1 MYIVVFINSIKEKNV
16 MLSKSAT
23 MLLGLINKQPVNAYE
38 IIKILES
45 MNVKWW
51 YNIADSTV
59 YATLRTLDK
68 KGFIVGA
75 SEKNGN
81 MPFRTVY
88 SISEKGKE
96 ELRDTLTKSILSFDY
111 DTNMFSIAAFFLD
124 FFDVKEQISL
134 LENRIEVLKKYIA
147 GIEKWISHPEDKET
161 PLHHIITVE
170 RMASL
175 AKAELSGTNKLLE
188 LLKMN

>member
-1 MYIVVFINSIKEKNV
+1 

-23 MLLGLINKQPVNAYE
+23 MLLGLIHKKPVNAYE

-68 KGFIVGA
+68 KGYIVGE

-88 SISEKGKE
+88 SISDKGKE
-96 ELRDTLTKSILSFDY
+96 ELRDTLKKSILSFDY
-111 DTNMFSIAAFFLD
+111 DTNTFSIAAFFLD
-124 FFDVKEQISL
+124 FFDIEEQVML
-134 LENRIEVLKKYIA
+134 LKKRIEILEKYIE
-147 GIEKWISHPEDKET
+147 GIEKWISSPNDKTT
-161 PLHHIITVE
+161 PIHHVITVE

-175 AKAELSGTNKLLE
+175 AKAELCGTYKLLE
-188 LLKMN
+188 LIKVNLGDLK

>member
-1 MYIVVFINSIKEKNV
+1 

-23 MLLGLINKQPVNAYE
+23 MLLGLINKKPVNAYE
-38 IIKILES
+38 IIKLLES

-51 YNIADSTV
+51 YSIADSTV

-68 KGFIVGA
+68 KGLIVGA

-88 SISEKGKE
+88 SISDKGKE
-96 ELRDTLTKSILSFDY
+96 ALRDTLKKSILSFDY
-111 DTNMFSIAAFFLD
+111 DTNTFSIAAFFLD
-124 FFDVKEQISL
+124 FFDVKEQITL
-134 LENRIEVLKKYIA
+134 LEKRIEILNKYID
-147 GIEKWISHPEDKET
+147 GIEKWILHPDDKKT
-161 PLHHIITVE
+161 PVSHIITVE

>member
-1 MYIVVFINSIKEKNV
+1 

-23 MLLGLINKQPVNAYE
+23 MLLGLIDKKPVNAYE

-68 KGFIVGA
+68 KGYIVGA

-88 SISEKGKE
+88 SISDKGKE
-96 ELRDTLTKSILSFDY
+96 ELRDTLKKSILSFDY
-111 DTNMFSIAAFFLD
+111 DTNTFSIAAFFLD
-124 FFDVKEQISL
+124 FFDIEEQVML
-134 LENRIEVLKKYIA
+134 LKKRIEILEKYIE
-147 GIEKWISHPEDKET
+147 GIEKWMLNPNDKTT
-161 PLHHIITVE
+161 PIHHVITVE

-175 AKAELSGTNKLLE
+175 AKAELCGTNKLLE
-188 LLKMN
+188 LIKANLGDLK

>member
-1 MYIVVFINSIKEKNV
+1 

-23 MLLGLINKQPVNAYE
+23 MLLGLIDKKPVNAYE

-68 KGFIVGA
+68 KGYIVGA

-88 SISEKGKE
+88 SISDKGKE
-96 ELRDTLTKSILSFDY
+96 ELRDTLKKSILSFDY
-111 DTNMFSIAAFFLD
+111 DTNTFSIAAFFLD
-124 FFDVKEQISL
+124 FFDIEEQVML
-134 LENRIEVLKKYIA
+134 LKKRIEILEKYIE
-147 GIEKWISHPEDKET
+147 GIDKWILNPNDKTT
-161 PLHHIITVE
+161 PIHHVITVE

-175 AKAELSGTNKLLE
+175 AKAELCGTNKLLE
-188 LLKMN
+188 LIKANLGDLK

>member
-1 MYIVVFINSIKEKNV
+1 

-23 MLLGLINKQPVNAYE
+23 MMLGLINKQPQNAYE
-38 IIKILES
+38 IIKTLEF

-59 YATLRTLDK
+59 YSTHRILDN
-68 KGFIVGA
+68 KGLIVGV

-88 SISEKGKE
+88 SITDRGKE
-96 ELRDTLTKSILSFDY
+96 ELKGTLINSILSFDY
-111 DTNMFSIAAFFLD
+111 DTNVFSIAAFLLD
-124 FFDVKEQISL
+124 SFEPKEQITL
-134 LENRIEVLKKYIA
+134 LENRIEILKKYID
-147 GIEKWISHPEDKET
+147 GIEKWISHPDGKTT

-175 AKAELSGTNKLLE
+175 AKAELSGTNKLVE
-188 LLKMN
+188 LLKMNQKGN

>member
-1 MYIVVFINSIKEKNV
+1 

-23 MLLGLINKQPVNAYE
+23 MMLGLINKQPLNAYE
-38 IIKILES
+38 IIKTLEI

-59 YATLRTLDK
+59 YATLRTLSN
-68 KGFIVGA
+68 KGLIVGTV
-75 SEKNGN
+75 EKSGN

-96 ELRDTLTKSILSFDY
+96 ALKDTLTKSILSFDY
-111 DTNMFSIAAFFLD
+111 DTNVFSIAAFFLD
-124 FFDVKEQISL
+124 FFEQNEQISL
-134 LENRIEVLKKYIA
+134 LKKRTEILKKYIA
-147 GIEKWISHPEDKET
+147 GIEKWISEYRDDTT
-161 PLHHIITVE
+161 PLHHLVTVE

-175 AKAELSGTNKLLE
+175 AKAELSGTIKLLE
-188 LLKMN
+188 ML

>member
-1 MYIVVFINSIKEKNV
+1 

-38 IIKILES
+38 IIKMLEF

-51 YNIADSTV
+51 YNIANSTV

-68 KGFIVGA
+68 KGYIVGT

-88 SISEKGKE
+88 SISNTGKE
-96 ELRDTLTKSILSFDY
+96 ELRDTLKKSILSFDY
-111 DTNMFSIAAFFLD
+111 DTNTFSIAAFFLD
-124 FFDVKEQISL
+124 FFDAKEQITL
-134 LENRIEVLKKYIA
+134 LENRVEILKKYIE
-147 GIEKWISHPEDKET
+147 GIEKWISHPDDKTT

-175 AKAELSGTNKLLE
+175 AKTELSGTKKLLE
-188 LLKMN
+188 LLKTNQNLLNE

>member
-1 MYIVVFINSIKEKNV
+1 

-23 MLLGLINKQPVNAYE
+23 MLLGLIDKNPVNAYE

-68 KGFIVGA
+68 KGYIVGE

-88 SISEKGKE
+88 SISDKGKE
-96 ELRDTLTKSILSFDY
+96 ELRDTLKKSIMSFDY
-111 DTNMFSIAAFFLD
+111 DTNTFSIAAFFLD
-124 FFDVKEQISL
+124 SFDIEEQVML
-134 LENRIEVLKKYIA
+134 LKKRIEILEKYIE
-147 GIEKWISHPEDKET
+147 GIEKWISSPNDKTT
-161 PLHHIITVE
+161 PIHHVITVE

-175 AKAELSGTNKLLE
+175 AKAELCGTYKLLE
-188 LLKMN
+188 LIKVNLGDLKWII

>member
-1 MYIVVFINSIKEKNV
+1 
-16 MLSKSAT
+16 
-23 MLLGLINKQPVNAYE
+23 
-38 IIKILES
+38 

-88 SISEKGKE
+88 SISDKGKE
-96 ELRDTLTKSILSFDY
+96 ELRDTLKKSILSFDY
-111 DTNMFSIAAFFLD
+111 DTNTFSIAAFFLD
-124 FFDVKEQISL
+124 FFEDKEQITL
-134 LENRIEVLKKYIA
+134 LENRVEILKKYIE
-147 GIEKWISHPEDKET
+147 GIEKWISRPGNKMT
-161 PLHHIITVE
+161 PIHHIITVE
-170 RMASL
+170 RMANL
-175 AKAELSGTNKLLE
+175 AKTELSGTKKLLE
-188 LLKMN
+188 LLKTNQNSLDEKPI

>member
-1 MYIVVFINSIKEKNV
+1 

-23 MLLGLINKQPVNAYE
+23 MLLGLIDKKPVNAYE
-38 IIKILES
+38 IIKILEF

-68 KGFIVGA
+68 KGYIVGV

-88 SISEKGKE
+88 SISDKGKT
-96 ELRDTLTKSILSFDY
+96 ELRDTLIKSILSFDY
-111 DTNMFSIAAFFLD
+111 DTNTFSIAAFFLD
-124 FFDVKEQISL
+124 FFDDEEQIML
-134 LENRIEVLKKYIA
+134 LKKRIEILEKYIE
-147 GIEKWISHPEDKET
+147 GIEKWISSPNDKTT
-161 PLHHIITVE
+161 PIHHIITVE

-175 AKAELSGTNKLLE
+175 AKTELCGTNKLLE
-188 LLKMN
+188 LIKTEKFGP

>member
-1 MYIVVFINSIKEKNV
+1 

-23 MLLGLINKQPVNAYE
+23 MLLGLIDKKPVNAYE

-68 KGFIVGA
+68 KGYIVGE

-88 SISEKGKE
+88 SISDKGKE
-96 ELRDTLTKSILSFDY
+96 ALRDTLKKSILSFDY
-111 DTNMFSIAAFFLD
+111 DTNTFSIAAFFLD
-124 FFDVKEQISL
+124 FFDIEEQVML
-134 LENRIEVLKKYIA
+134 LKKRIEILEKYIE
-147 GIEKWISHPEDKET
+147 GIEKWISSPNDKTT
-161 PLHHIITVE
+161 PVHHVITVE

-175 AKAELSGTNKLLE
+175 AKAELCGTYKLLE
-188 LLKMN
+188 LIKVNLGDLK

>member
-1 MYIVVFINSIKEKNV
+1 

-23 MLLGLINKQPVNAYE
+23 MLLGLIDKNPVNAYE

-68 KGFIVGA
+68 KGYIVGE

-88 SISEKGKE
+88 SISDKGKE
-96 ELRDTLTKSILSFDY
+96 ELRDTLKKSILSFDY
-111 DTNMFSIAAFFLD
+111 DTNTFSIAAFFLD
-124 FFDVKEQISL
+124 LFDIEEQVML
-134 LENRIEVLKKYIA
+134 LKKRIEILEKYIE
-147 GIEKWISHPEDKET
+147 GIEKWISSPNDKTT
-161 PLHHIITVE
+161 PIHHVITVE

-175 AKAELSGTNKLLE
+175 AQAELCGTYKLLE
-188 LLKMN
+188 LIKVNLGDLK

>member
-1 MYIVVFINSIKEKNV
+1 

-68 KGFIVGA
+68 KGLIVGA

-88 SISEKGKE
+88 SISEKGIE

-175 AKAELSGTNKLLE
+175 AKAELSGTKKLLE

>member
-1 MYIVVFINSIKEKNV
+1 
-16 MLSKSAT
+16 
-23 MLLGLINKQPVNAYE
+23 
-38 IIKILES
+38 
-45 MNVKWW
+45 
-51 YNIADSTV
+51 
-59 YATLRTLDK
+59 
-68 KGFIVGA
+68 
-75 SEKNGN
+75 

-96 ELRDTLTKSILSFDY
+96 ELRDTLTKTILSFDY

>member
-1 MYIVVFINSIKEKNV
+1 

-23 MLLGLINKQPVNAYE
+23 MLLGLIDKKPVNAYE

-68 KGFIVGA
+68 KGYIVGE

-88 SISEKGKE
+88 SISDKGKE
-96 ELRDTLTKSILSFDY
+96 ALRDTLKKSILSFDY
-111 DTNMFSIAAFFLD
+111 DTNTFSIAAFFLD
-124 FFDVKEQISL
+124 FFDVEEQVML
-134 LENRIEVLKKYIA
+134 LKRRIEILEKYIE
-147 GIEKWISHPEDKET
+147 GIEKWISSPNDKTT
-161 PLHHIITVE
+161 PIHHVITVE

-175 AKAELSGTNKLLE
+175 AKAELCGTYKLLE
-188 LLKMN
+188 LIKVNLGDLK

>member
-1 MYIVVFINSIKEKNV
+1 

-23 MLLGLINKQPVNAYE
+23 MLLGLIDKKPVNAYE

-68 KGFIVGA
+68 KGYIVGE

-88 SISEKGKE
+88 SISDKGKE
-96 ELRDTLTKSILSFDY
+96 ALRDTLKKSILSFDY
-111 DTNMFSIAAFFLD
+111 DTNNFSIAAFFLD
-124 FFDVKEQISL
+124 FFDVEEQVML
-134 LENRIEVLKKYIA
+134 LKKRIEILEKYIE
-147 GIEKWISHPEDKET
+147 GIEKWILNPNDKTT
-161 PLHHIITVE
+161 PIYHVITVE

-175 AKAELSGTNKLLE
+175 AKAELCGTNKLLE
-188 LLKMN
+188 LIEANLGDLK